1 MLNYSVCIYIYTD
14 AVRFLV
20 GVQNSTARRI
30 GRLRFVQIA
39 ADNVLDTHGGLVK
52 RSDRFGVG
60 RFHQCRSV
68 PEQANY
74 A

>member
-30 GRLRFVQIA
+30 GRLWFVQIA
-39 ADNVLDTHGGLVK
+39 ADTVLDTHGGLVK
-52 RSDRFGVG
+52 QSDRFGASQF
-60 RFHQCRSV
+60 RRCPSV
-68 PEQANY
+68 PEQA
-74 A
+74 

>member
-1 MLNYSVCIYIYTD
+1 MYLYIYTD
-14 AVRFLV
+14 AVQFLV

-39 ADNVLDTHGGLVK
+39 TNTVPDTHGGLVK

-60 RFHQCRSV
+60 RFHQCWSV

>member
-20 GVQNSTARRI
+20 GVQNSTARRT

-39 ADNVLDTHGGLVK
+39 ADHRAGHL
-52 RSDRFGVG
+52 RWACEAVG
-60 RFHQCRSV
+60 SVRRRPVSSV
-68 PEQANY
+68 PVGA
-74 A
+74 